1 MQNQILT
8 CIIVDDE
15 IGNTHILS
23 NYVSQIPYLNLKMV
37 FQKPTEA
44 LAYLLKNPTDLLIT
58 DIVMPQL
65 SGIQLYECMVT
76 EVNTK
81 VIFISGYAEELVE
94 SLKYSVVDYLQKPV
108 GFERFEQAT
117 QKALM
122 IINFKEKSYKDIP
135 SEVLTIA
142 LENYYSLGKME
153 KQILFLISG
162 HNSTHTVAGILF
174 ISKKTVENHRG
185 NIRKKLHLL
194 PEHSLTGVGEFLW
207 EKIRQIVP
215 KIE

>member
-44 LAYLLKNPTDLLIT
+44 LAYLLKTPTDLLIT

-65 SGIQLYECMVT
+65 SGIQLYECMIT

-108 GFERFEQAT
+108 RFERFEQAT
-117 QKALM
+117 QKAFM

-135 SEVLTIA
+135 LEVLTIA

-153 KQILFLISG
+153 KQIMFLISA
-162 HNSTHTVAGILF
+162 HNSTQSIADTLF

-185 NIRKKLHLL
+185 NIRKKLHIL
-194 PEHSLTGVGEFLW
+194 PEHGLVGVGEFLW

-215 KIE
+215 EN

>member
-1 MQNQILT
+1 MQTQILT

-15 IGNTHILS
+15 IGNTDILS
-23 NYVSQIPYLNLKMV
+23 KYVSQIPYLNLRMV
-37 FQKPTEA
+37 FQNPTDA

-58 DIVMPQL
+58 DIVMPEL
-65 SGIQLYECMVT
+65 SGIELYELIH
-76 EVNTK
+76 TK
-81 VIFISGYAEELVE
+81 VHTQVIFVSGYIKQLVE

-117 QKALM
+117 QKAFM
-122 IINFKEKSYKDIP
+122 IVNFKEKSYKDIP
-135 SEVLTIA
+135 LEVLTTA
-142 LENYYSLGKME
+142 LENYYSLGKIE
-153 KQILFLISG
+153 KHILFLISAN
-162 HNSTHTVAGILF
+162 NSTQTIADKLS

-194 PEHSLTGVGEFLW
+194 PEHGLTGVGEFLW

-215 KIE
+215 EN

>member
-44 LAYLLKNPTDLLIT
+44 LAYLLKTPTDLLIT

-65 SGIQLYECMVT
+65 SGIQLYECMIT

-108 GFERFEQAT
+108 RFERFEQAT
-117 QKALM
+117 QKAFM

-135 SEVLTIA
+135 LEVLTTA

-162 HNSTHTVAGILF
+162 HNSTQIVADILF
-174 ISKKTVENHRG
+174 ISKKTD
-185 NIRKKLHLL
+185 RK
-194 PEHSLTGVGEFLW
+194 SV
-207 EKIRQIVP
+207 V
-215 KIE
+215 